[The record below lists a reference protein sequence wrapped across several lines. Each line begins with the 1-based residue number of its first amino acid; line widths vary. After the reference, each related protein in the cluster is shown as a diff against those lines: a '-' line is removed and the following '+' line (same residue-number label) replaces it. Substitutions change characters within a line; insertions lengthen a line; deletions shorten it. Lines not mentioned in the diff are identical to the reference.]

1 MNWTTYADV
10 IQSLGLSLTTNTRAG
25 ILQAIK
31 EEMAEL
37 HPDNV
42 IENDGKFSS
51 KHTEQRWHILNEA
64 KEFVER
70 YPEHSVAM
78 IPIAQLPAL
87 INALRPPFTVS
98 STDAR
103 NTLLNHY
110 SEISKRRMFLP
121 KVTAGVVSAVCVFL
135 VTASSALKDHPI
147 LGHFIMNTQVQTAL
161 LMLIAASA
169 AMFLLLW
176 LREGQRQSYL
186 SWVLTSAGTRNVFL
200 YLIRYRMDV
209 REDSD
214 GRFTLDDLTA
224 AIARRRPRPSIMD
237 PYRVLV
243 GHTIDWSIAEESAK
257 LMIARLLEEGIVTEG
272 PKIGLD
278 KTYVIPEQIMRET
291 RNRR

>member
-1 MNWTTYADV
+1 MDWTTYANV
-10 IQSLGLSLTTNTRAG
+10 IQRLGLRAEESTRAE

-51 KHTEQRWHILNEA
+51 PQAEQRWHLLNEA
-64 KEFVER
+64 KEFVEH
-70 YPEHSVAM
+70 YPEHSAAM
-78 IPIAQLPAL
+78 IPLAQLPAL
-87 INALRPPFTVS
+87 INALRPPPTIS
-98 STDAR
+98 PTDAR

-147 LGHFIMNTQVQTAL
+147 LGRFIMDPGIQSVL
-161 LMLIAASA
+161 LVLIAASA

-176 LREGQRQSYL
+176 ISEGQRQSYL

-200 YLIRYRMDV
+200 VLIRRMV
-209 REDSD
+209 LIGDSA
-214 GRFTLDDLTA
+214 GRFSLDELTA
-224 AIARRRPRPSIMD
+224 AIARRRSRPSIID
-237 PYRVLV
+237 TCRVLM
-243 GHTIDWSIAEESAK
+243 GHAIDWSIAEESAK
-257 LMIARLLEEGIVTEG
+257 LMITRLLDEGIITAG

-278 KTYVIPEQIMRET
+278 KTYIIPEHILFET
-291 RNRR
+291 RNRI